1 MKSETPPDPNRGF
14 SCEPPPP
21 STGPRSHSRRHM
33 MRALTYGYA
42 AYAMYARRTLLFHGG
57 RSARKGGPPAPPCR
71 TRPHRKL
78 EAPYK
83 RHHDEVLIYRNIYA
97 ARHG

>member
-1 MKSETPPDPNRGF
+1 
-14 SCEPPPP
+14 
-21 STGPRSHSRRHM
+21 

-83 RHHDEVLIYRNIYA
+83 RHYDEVLMYRNIHTGRQRMGNVSDGRFRSEAYTEEM
-97 ARHG
+97 RNI